1 MIAISGPP
9 GALRDYPMP
18 RPARWEAVDALRG
31 VVMVLMALDHVRVY
45 FTDTHFS
52 PTDLT
57 RTTAALFFTRW
68 VTHFCA
74 FFLLAGLGASLFLSR
89 GKTRSTLAFYLVTR
103 GLWLIVLEV
112 TVVSFAW
119 TFDFTP
125 TVYGLGVI
133 WALGC
138 SMVVLGGL
146 VNLPRAL
153 IAAFAVL
160 LIVGHNLFD
169 GLRAEDLKAWGPLW
183 AVLHTGE
190 DFALTSR
197 LTIDPYYPL
206 VPWVGVMALGYALG
220 PILEKRARR
229 PRQRLLGVGI
239 MMNAVFVLLR
249 LTNAYGDPGPWSAQ
263 PSALVTALSFLNT
276 TKYPPS
282 LLFLLM
288 TLGPTLMALAL
299 FDRIPGLLTRFYIVF
314 GRVPLFFYVVHL
326 YWIHGLAVGAGY
338 LSGFDPRAFLTLL
351 VSFPQEYGFSLPV
364 VYGIWIGVVMMLYP
378 MGRWYG
384 AFKASRPYRA
394 LAYL

>member
-288 TLGPTLMALAL
+288 TLGPTLMPPLSSTGY
-299 FDRIPGLLTRFYIVF
+299 PGCSPASTSSS
-314 GRVPLFFYVVHL
+314 
-326 YWIHGLAVGAGY
+326 GA
-338 LSGFDPRAFLTLL
+338 SPCSST
-351 VSFPQEYGFSLPV
+351 SCTC
-364 VYGIWIGVVMMLYP
+364 IGS
-378 MGRWYG
+378 MG
-384 AFKASRPYRA
+384 
-394 LAYL
+394 